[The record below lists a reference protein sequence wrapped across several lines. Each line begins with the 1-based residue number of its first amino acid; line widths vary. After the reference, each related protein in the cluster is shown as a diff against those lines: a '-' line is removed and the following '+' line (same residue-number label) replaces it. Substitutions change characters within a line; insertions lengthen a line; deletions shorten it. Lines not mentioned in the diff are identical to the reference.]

1 MCLCVSGGG
10 AAPSSTHCDPD
21 SEKTR
26 QLHCPLCINP
36 SLLLLVVWP
45 CGTHVWHAG
54 IYNLLLTGGV
64 YIRICCCVQVDSA
77 YTIGNVA
84 AAQTASRSAK
94 TWNIVGITVGC
105 VSVGVAIVATLIP
118 ITVVMLVSV
127 TKY

>member
-1 MCLCVSGGG
+1 MYGMQVFTISC
-10 AAPSSTHCDPD
+10 
-21 SEKTR
+21 
-26 QLHCPLCINP
+26 
-36 SLLLLVVWP
+36 SL
-45 CGTHVWHAG
+45 GE
-54 IYNLLLTGGV
+54 YK
-64 YIRICCCVQVDSA
+64 ICCCVQVDSA